1 MDVILEEYKVWL
13 EIQGRSKNTIK
24 TYTGVIKKFL
34 QFLHN
39 NFGIDMDQ
47 AMLQTYIER
56 NIIFKFL
63 AKSKLERKLDPIL

>member
-24 TYTGVIKKFL
+24 TYMGVIKKFL